1 MDATIA
7 SLQSWELFAQL
18 AVYRQRE
25 TSASDLPT
33 LLEHIAEMLQRALP
47 HPWGVLVVTERDIVR
62 ASTAWGLDSELA
74 QSYIDQEVELPKG
87 ALNFPFQT
95 NQTESGY
102 LLLAPLPESLPNL
115 DQGFGNAVAA
125 QIGLLIDVHLRD
137 RTERL
142 NAALQKL
149 THTTGAQPLLEEL
162 LQTTLKE
169 FASVV
174 PFDQALVLLPDED
187 PNRTQAVKTNA
198 INLRPVYSIA
208 PKSGLTLP
216 PATDS
221 IYQSVLNE
229 QEAQIVTLSQGSIQ
243 PSQSNK
249 ATLAFVDLT
258 GNGMIIPIPIG
269 NEGFGLLVI
278 ASDTIDRYSA
288 VERDAAV
295 ALAKQAGQLIAVNRR
310 YTQQLQRAREL
321 FVLYENSQVISSTA
335 QLDQML
341 DRLLE
346 NIALAMNAEAC
357 VIGLVDLEN
366 QSLLRVAA
374 TTGIDIEND
383 PTGKVFSLREIPELQ
398 SLLNSDSPH
407 FVNHISDQST
417 EGESVDTPAKV
428 VLSALGFASGVVL
441 SMRTQERPIGLLG
454 IGYVDPTRV
463 LNRGDF
469 NLITTLTNQVTTAIV
484 NAQLTSSEQRH
495 SSELTQLEE
504 ISQLLSKSSSFEE
517 TIFTL
522 VTGVN
527 KLLPECTIDIYTFDR
542 DKNHFKQVVAVGPDR
557 AIVNEEVFEEEGLLG
572 WLSRHRRSLLLN
584 DLEHYSPVPINL
596 QPRSEEPIYRSY
608 LGIPLCVGDD
618 LIGALELRSP
628 QIAHFNE
635 HHEHLVNIIA
645 GHAAHALQ
653 NSLYFSQ
660 TDEHLRWRIE
670 QLSAL
675 QRINSQLTMGHFLSD
690 ILTFVLEQALRATT
704 ANQAYIAL
712 YNTKATDASLLTESA
727 YHIVALEGYPSDI
740 TQSLTGQPLPKDA
753 YTAQKVLAQ
762 GQPELIDQIQE
773 PESLS
778 ITCKGA
784 RSLLAVPIFYE
795 AQVVGVIALHSNLM
809 QGFDHD
815 AVEFVRALA
824 SQAAIAIGNAQRYED
839 QVHLNAMLQH
849 RATMLNS
856 VLQIGQALRADHP
869 LEEVLAHVGESVID
883 ATGFRRVIFYL
894 IDQDSPEVMTA
905 IAAAGVPL
913 DDLARYREL
922 QLPVDMVLR
931 SLDPSFRIGRS
942 IFLPSA
948 EIEKISNE
956 YNLPFFEG
964 TFRTQTPSDVLLAPL
979 YTPYNRQ
986 LIGLMLI
993 DDLHEQR
1000 SPTERAVEP
1009 LAIFADQAA
1018 IAIENIQLVRSAQ
1031 DQANQMRALF
1041 QAGTIA
1047 ASTLDLDALLSQ
1059 VYTQI
1064 ETYIGASSRCTLVYY
1079 DADRESLQVR
1089 HLASQVGKI
1098 NRKQNQIDQALGKAI
1113 IELGESLLV
1122 HDLAAEADE
1131 LIAKNFPLKGDKE
1144 FRSLVAVPL
1153 YSQKRVIGTI
1163 ILRHQEPNYYHE
1175 RDITFLGA
1183 LSHILAIA
1191 IENIGLFQER
1201 EERLQAL
1208 AVINQIS
1215 TIASSTLDLE
1225 QILPQVYQCL
1235 HEFLHMDACSIVI
1248 KHTGKDNSALYF
1260 TVDGGVQDLR
1270 YVADELEPN
1279 SLSNYIM
1286 QTGQPLLFDNLKK
1299 AKLPANYEP
1308 VELDKQKRS
1317 ASWLGV
1323 PLIVA
1328 DATSTSNQREVLGL
1342 ISIQSNKPNAFT
1354 KRELSFM
1361 ATVASQIA
1369 LSAQNALLYAQAE
1382 ERVKQ
1387 IGSINHI
1394 SSVAASTLA
1403 TEDIYQA
1410 AVTAVARANEVDRV
1424 ELVLYDRPTGTA
1436 TIVAEYAPG
1445 VENKRLTFSL
1455 LQNPLV
1461 AWMDEHQRPF
1471 ISNNPLEEPLLAYI
1485 HGLVRQ
1491 MNITAIAFIPLIVGG
1506 EVIGTFSL
1514 DFVGR
1519 QGKFS
1524 ETSIEL
1530 TRTIANQTATAIK
1543 NARLFG
1549 EAQNNATAFQR
1560 KVDELSTLLD
1570 AARLLSSSLR
1580 PDKVLD
1586 NLMELV
1592 SRQLN
1597 VHTVALW
1604 TINSNGM
1611 LTPSAMVGI
1620 PPEAASTMRVPIG
1633 KGMTGQVA
1641 ATGQPL
1647 IVTDV
1652 EADGQSLYPDFQ
1664 RRNGLTSYMGVP
1676 VIFHERTIGV
1686 LSVMTMDRRD
1696 FEADEMLL
1704 LAGLADQAAIAL
1716 ENARLFEQRE
1726 RRINELTTF
1735 NAIATSINAANE
1747 LDELI
1752 QVLHA
1757 GISDILDTSTSFV
1770 GLYEAM
1776 SQEVSFKV
1784 ARINGVDVDLPP
1796 LQFDDP
1802 NALTARVVLDMRP
1815 LLLRTPDEIA
1825 ALAPT
1830 GAEIGLESIGTY
1842 LGVPITTGGDVLGI
1856 IVLQSSE
1863 PYAFDTEDERFLTTV
1878 AGQAA
1883 TAINRAHLFSDR
1895 ERRLREVT
1903 ALKDIGSA
1911 LVGTLDPNQMAE
1923 QLHHELSQVLNTST
1937 SYIGLYNAETQQI
1950 TYPVAYKNGTRL
1962 SLAPKQ
1968 LQDGPDAWVIRNQ
1981 APILSESLELG
1992 EQMMLELWGAPPD
2005 QKASDFLSES
2015 FMLVPISS
2023 GDSVLGIISI
2033 QSDQPR
2039 AFNADDLR
2047 FVTTAANQAAVSI
2060 ANARLFSER
2069 GRRIAEL
2076 ATFNEIGQA
2085 LSSTISIEEL
2095 PMLIYRQTSRLLK
2108 ITNFYMAL
2116 FDERTN
2122 QVTFPLY
2129 IEHGQHLTI
2138 PPLQEGNSLTEYV
2151 IRKREPLLLQGDN
2164 VLEQIRALGIEPLGQ
2179 ISASWLGVPMVS
2191 ADKVVGVISV
2201 QDFDDSAAYGPD
2213 DVRLLSTIASW
2224 AATALDNARLFQ
2236 SELNRRTLADTLRDV
2251 SQSFT
2256 STLALDEIQNLT
2268 IRQMARLVPFD
2279 VALIFLRDEN
2289 QLQLTTG
2296 EGIPDE
2302 LLQAQP
2308 FYDIDEHQLFK
2319 QLTEQHAS
2327 LFIPDLEKESQY
2339 HSLPLST
2346 SNGQKVRS
2354 LIGVPLLVDEETVG
2368 ILLIGNVQ
2376 ANAYNTDEAQIAF
2389 VLASQA
2395 SQAIQNARFFD
2406 RITNIA
2412 AELEQAN
2419 TELERRV
2426 AERTADLEAEKQRLE
2441 AIHSITLELTSSL
2454 HMDEILSKAL
2464 KMVCNT
2470 VGAARGSIMLRD
2482 PQTGELVCRAVLYD
2496 DGEVRAEHRP
2506 ISFSSGGDGLAGWV
2520 MEHQDAVR
2528 IDNVLQDQRWVIEQG
2543 RADAVRSVVAVPLMS
2558 NDAPLGVLVLNSPHV
2573 GFFTDPQVKLLGTI
2587 ANEVAIAVHNAELY
2601 GVINDFAS
2609 RMGESLMLQREE
2621 FSKTRAILQSITEGV
2636 IVLDEEGKITLFN
2649 PAAELIL
2656 GISASSVREKP
2667 FENLAQQ
2674 GETEGARNRAQMI
2687 YEGISRGFQ
2696 SAKERNGIYSIAL
2709 ELHEPTQTIAVNLAP
2724 VVGNDGRHYGE
2735 VAVLR
2740 DVTREIEAERAKR
2753 SFISGVSHELRTP
2766 LTSIKGFVDLL
2777 LSGLQGPL
2785 TEAQSYSLSVVKTNS
2800 NRLMDLIN
2808 DILTISSIE
2817 SGKIELQMTQVQIRD
2832 IINDVLQS
2840 LTLEAERKR
2849 LQVSVQIEDDLP
2861 DITADKRRLTQV
2873 VFNLFSNAVKYTF
2886 EGGHISVRA
2895 FRNPAGLLQVEV
2907 EDTGVGMS
2915 PDQMEKLFRP
2925 FYRADNPLRE
2935 EAGGTGLG
2943 LSIAKSL
2950 IEEHGGELW
2959 PTSELGKGSIFHFVI
2974 PVQQAK
2980 ATSADRDTA

>member
-7 SLQSWELFAQL
+7 SLQSWELLAQL

-25 TSASDLPT
+25 TRAPDLPA
-33 LLEHIAEMLQRALP
+33 LLEHIAEMLQRAFP
-47 HPWGVLVVTERDIVR
+47 HPWGVLVVTEREIVR
-62 ASTAWGLDSELA
+62 ATTAWGLDHDLV
-74 QSYIDQEVELPKG
+74 QDYIHEEEELPKG
-87 ALNFPFQT
+87 TLSFAFQT
-95 NQTESGY
+95 NQAEGGY
-102 LLLAPLPESLPNL
+102 LLLAPLPEALPNL
-115 DQGFGNAVAA
+115 DPAFGNAVAA

-142 NAALQKL
+142 NAALQRL

-162 LQTTLKE
+162 LQIALTE
-169 FASVV
+169 FGSVV
-174 PFDQALVLLPDED
+174 PFDQALVLLPEED
-187 PNRTQAVKTNA
+187 PNRAQGVKNNG

-216 PATDS
+216 SAKDS
-221 IYQSVLNE
+221 IYQLVLNE
-229 QEAQIVTLSQGSIQ
+229 QEAQIVTLSQGSF
-243 PSQSNK
+243 QSNK
-249 ATLAFVDLT
+249 EQTLAFVDLT
-258 GNGMIIPIPIG
+258 GNGLLIPMPIG
-269 NEGFGLLVI
+269 NEGFGLLIV
-278 ASDTIDRYSA
+278 ASDTADRYGA

-366 QSLLRVAA
+366 PSLLRVAA
-374 TTGIDIEND
+374 TTGIDMESD
-383 PTGKVFSLREIPELQ
+383 PTGQLLSIRETPALQ
-398 SLLNSDSPH
+398 SLLNSDTPH
-407 FVNHISDQST
+407 FVNHIEQRSST
-417 EGESVDTPAKV
+417 DEGVDTPAIE

-441 SMRTQERPIGLLG
+441 SMRTQERPVGLLS

-463 LNRGDF
+463 LNRADF

-484 NAQLTSSEQRH
+484 NAQLADSEFRH
-495 SSELTQLEE
+495 TSELTQLET
-504 ISQLLSKSSSFEE
+504 ISQQLSGNLSFEE
-517 TIFTL
+517 ALYTL
-522 VTGVN
+522 VSGIS
-527 KLLPECTIDIYTFDR
+527 KLLPECRIDVYTFDR
-542 DKNHFKQVVAVGPDR
+542 DKNHFRQVVPIAPDR
-557 AIVNEEVFEEEGLLG
+557 YVMSDDIFMEEGLLG

-584 DLEHYSPVPINL
+584 DLEQYSPVPITSSAHKKG
-596 QPRSEEPIYRSY
+596 QSFHSY
-608 LGIPLCVGDD
+608 LGLPLRVGNE
-618 LIGALELRSP
+618 LMGALELRSP
-628 QIAHFNE
+628 EIAHFSE
-635 HHEHLVNIIA
+635 HHEHLVNIIV
-645 GHAAHALQ
+645 GHAANAIQ
-653 NSLYFSQ
+653 NTLNFSQ

-675 QRINSQLTMGHFLSD
+675 QRINSQLTMGHFLND

-704 ANQAYIAL
+704 ATQAYIAL
-712 YNTKATDASLLTESA
+712 YNTKASNESLLTASA
-727 YHIVALEGYPSDI
+727 YHIVALEGYPTAI
-740 TQSLTGQPLPKDA
+740 TMELSGRPLPKDA
-753 YTAQKVLAQ
+753 QTAHKALAQ
-762 GQPELIDQIQE
+762 GLPELIDNLQE
-773 PESLS
+773 PESDS

-795 AQVVGVIALHSNLM
+795 AQVVGVIALHSNIM

-856 VLQIGQALRADHP
+856 VLEIGQALRADHP

-894 IDQDSPEVMTA
+894 IDQDTPEQMSA

-913 DDLARYREL
+913 DDLAQYREL
-922 QLPVDMVLR
+922 HLPVDMVLR
-931 SLDPSFRIGRS
+931 SLDPAFRIGRS
-942 IFLPSA
+942 IFIPSP
-948 EIEKISNE
+948 EIKKIGDE
-956 YNLPFFEG
+956 FGLATFEG
-964 TFRTQTPSDVLLAPL
+964 TFRSETASDLLLVPL

-986 LIGLMLI
+986 LIGLLLI
-993 DDLHEQR
+993 DDLHEQKA
-1000 SPTERAVEP
+1000 PTERTVEP

-1047 ASTLDLDALLSQ
+1047 ASTLELDALLSQ
-1059 VYTQI
+1059 IYAQI

-1079 DADRESLQVR
+1079 DADRENLQVR
-1089 HLASQVGKI
+1089 HLTSPVGKN
-1098 NRKQNQIDQALGKAI
+1098 NRSQNLIDQALGKAI
-1113 IELGESLLV
+1113 IEQGESLFIR
-1122 HDLAAEADE
+1122 DLALEIDE
-1131 LIAKNFPLKGDKE
+1131 LNAKGFPIKADKNY
-1144 FRSLVAVPL
+1144 RSLLAVPL

-1163 ILRHQEPNYYHE
+1163 ILRHQEANYYQE
-1175 RDITFLGA
+1175 RDLTFLGA

-1191 IENIGLFQER
+1191 IENVSLFQER

-1225 QILPQVYQCL
+1225 QMLPQVYECL
-1235 HEFLHMDACSIVI
+1235 HEFLRMDAFFIVI
-1248 KHTGKDNSALYF
+1248 KNTGRDDSALYF
-1260 TVDGGVQDLR
+1260 TVDEGAQSMR
-1270 YVADELEPN
+1270 YLADAPEPT
-1279 SLSNYIM
+1279 SLSAYIM
-1286 QTGQPLLFDNLKK
+1286 HTGEPLLFDNLKK
-1299 AKLPANYEP
+1299 AKLPPNYEP
-1308 VELDKQKRS
+1308 VEFGKTKRS
-1317 ASWLGV
+1317 AAWLGV
-1323 PLIVA
+1323 PLIVG
-1328 DATSTSNQREVLGL
+1328 DATSNNNQREVLGV
-1342 ISIQSNKPNAFT
+1342 ISIQSYKPNSYT
-1354 KRELSFM
+1354 QRELSFM

-1382 ERVKQ
+1382 ERVTQ

-1394 SSVAASTLA
+1394 SSVAAATLA
-1403 TEDIYQA
+1403 ADDIYQA
-1410 AVTAVARANEVDRV
+1410 AVTAVARTNDVDRI
-1424 ELVLYDRPTGTA
+1424 ELVLYDRPTATA
-1436 TIVAEYAPG
+1436 SIVAEHAPG
-1445 VENKRLTFSL
+1445 VESKRLTFSL
-1455 LQNPLV
+1455 IQNPLV
-1461 AWMDEHQRPF
+1461 TWMDEHQQPF
-1471 ISNNPLEEPLLAYI
+1471 ISSNPLQEPLLVYI
-1485 HGLVRQ
+1485 HGLLRQ

-1506 EVIGTFSL
+1506 EVIGTFTL
-1514 DFVGR
+1514 DFIGR

-1524 ETSIEL
+1524 DTTIEL

-1611 LTPSAMVGI
+1611 LTPSAMDGI

-1747 LDELI
+1747 LTDL
-1752 QVLHA
+1752 VKALHD
-1757 GISDILDTSTSFV
+1757 GISDILDTSTSFI

-1776 SQEVSFKV
+1776 SQEVYFEI
-1784 ARINGVDVDLPP
+1784 ARINGADVALPP

-1825 ALAPT
+1825 ALTPA

-1856 IVLQSSE
+1856 IVLQSAE
-1863 PYAFDTEDERFLTTV
+1863 PYAFDTEDERFLVTV

-1923 QLHHELSQVLNTST
+1923 QLHHELSQVLNTRT
-1937 SYIGLYNAETQQI
+1937 SYIGLYNADLNQLSF
-1950 TYPVAYKNGTRL
+1950 PVAYKNGTRIV
-1962 SLAPKQ
+1962 LAPEALK
-1968 LQDGPDAWVIRNQ
+1968 DGPDAWVIRNQ

-1992 EQMMLELWGAPPD
+1992 EQMMLELWGAPLD
-2005 QKASDFLSES
+2005 QKASDYLTES
-2015 FMLVPISS
+2015 FMIVPISS
-2023 GDSVLGIISI
+2023 GDSVLGIINI
-2033 QSDQPR
+2033 QSDQAR

-2085 LSSTISIEEL
+2085 LSSTVSIEEL

-2108 ITNFYMAL
+2108 IKNFYMAMV
-2116 FDERTN
+2116 DERSKSI
-2122 QVTFPLY
+2122 TFPLY
-2129 IEHGQHLTI
+2129 IEHGEHLNI
-2138 PPLQEGNSLTEYV
+2138 PPLTEGNSLTEYV
-2151 IRKREPLLLQGDN
+2151 VRKREPLLLQGDN
-2164 VLEQIRALGIEPLGQ
+2164 ILEQIRELGVDPLGEV
-2179 ISASWLGVPMVS
+2179 STSWLGVPMIS
-2191 ADKVVGVISV
+2191 ADKIVGVIGV
-2201 QDFDDSAAYGPD
+2201 QDFDDSQAYGPD

-2256 STLALDEIQNLT
+2256 STLALDEIQSLT
-2268 IRQMARLVPFD
+2268 IRQLARLVPFD
-2279 VALIFLRDEN
+2279 IALIFLRDEN

-2296 EGIPDE
+2296 EGIPAE
-2302 LLQAQP
+2302 QLQDQP
-2308 FYDIDEHQLFK
+2308 CYDIDEYQLLK
-2319 QLTEQHAS
+2319 QLTEERVS
-2327 LFIPDLEKESQY
+2327 LFITDLEKEPEY
-2339 HSLPLST
+2339 KSLTLSR
-2346 SNGQKVRS
+2346 SDGQEIRS
-2354 LIGVPLLVDEETVG
+2354 LIGAPLLVDEETVG
-2368 ILLIGNVQ
+2368 ILLIGNVEP
-2376 ANAYNTDEAQIAF
+2376 NAYTTDEVQIAF

-2426 AERTADLEAEKQRLE
+2426 AERTSDLEAEKQRLE

-2482 PQTGELVCRAVLYD
+2482 PQSGELVCRAVLYD
-2496 DGEVRAEHRP
+2496 DGEVRAERMP
-2506 ISFSSGGDGLAGWV
+2506 ISFSTGGDGLAGWV

-2528 IDNVLQDQRWVIEQG
+2528 IDNVLQDHRWVIEQG
-2543 RADAVRSVVAVPLMS
+2543 RADEVRSVVAVPLMS
-2558 NDAPLGVLVLNSPHV
+2558 NDAPLGVLVLNSPHEN
-2573 GFFTDPQVKLLGTI
+2573 FFTEPQVKLLGTI

-2621 FSKTRAILQSITEGV
+2621 FSKTRAILQSVTEGV
-2636 IVLDEEGKITLFN
+2636 IVLDEAGKITLFN

-2656 GISASSVREKP
+2656 GISASTVRDKP
-2667 FENLAQQ
+2667 FDNLTQQ
-2674 GETEGARNRAQMI
+2674 GETEGALRRAQMI
-2687 YEGISRGFQ
+2687 YDGISRGFQ
-2696 SAKERNGIYSIAL
+2696 SAKDRNGIYSIAL
-2709 ELHEPTQTIAVNLAP
+2709 ELPEPTQTIAVNLAP
-2724 VVGNDGRHYGE
+2724 VVGNDGRPYGD

-2785 TEAQSYSLSVVKTNS
+2785 TEAQSYSLGVVKTNS

-2817 SGKIELQMTQVQIRD
+2817 SGKIELQMSQVQIHD

-2849 LQVSVQIEDDLP
+2849 LQVALQIDEDLP

-2886 EGGHISVRA
+2886 EGGNIAVRA

-2959 PTSELGKGSIFHFVI
+2959 PTSELGKGSVFHFVI

-2980 ATSADRDTA
+2980 ATSADRDIA